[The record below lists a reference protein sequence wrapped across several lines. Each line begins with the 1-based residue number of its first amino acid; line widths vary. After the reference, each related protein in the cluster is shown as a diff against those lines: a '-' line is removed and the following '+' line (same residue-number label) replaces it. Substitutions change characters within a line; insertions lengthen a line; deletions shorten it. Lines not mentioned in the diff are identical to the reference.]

1 MMRKEVAS
9 FLVCPLC
16 RIPLIFDGE
25 KSYERFVNGYFK
37 CSNGHLYQVK
47 EEIGLLKD
55 AKVSAGEFE
64 WKVNVADEK
73 RYDEIQKQYNSYLR
87 DDQKDALKKL
97 MDKLVRHT
105 IASCEE
111 SGNTVLDVATGMGR
125 FILPLAEKS
134 SSAVSIIGTDI
145 DEKPLRGAMSK
156 AKRTN
161 TYKKI
166 SLIVTDAKHLAF
178 KSNSL
183 STVTSNFGFDNVPEA
198 TLAFMEAARVLQ
210 PNGKVV
216 FSSLWFKEGSESMK
230 LAEAHGFGQMASE
243 ARLKKTLNKAGL
255 VLDWIEEVYSGVWP
269 YNPMDLLPLEGEEYS
284 HVIAQAHKPKG

>member
-1 MMRKEVAS
+1 M
-9 FLVCPLC
+9 
-16 RIPLIFDGE
+16 
-25 KSYERFVNGYFK
+25 
-37 CSNGHLYQVK
+37 
-47 EEIGLLKD
+47 
-55 AKVSAGEFE
+55 
-64 WKVNVADEK
+64 ADEK

-111 SGNTVLDVATGMGR
+111 SGNTVLDIATGMGR

-145 DEKPLRGAMSK
+145 DEKPLRGAMNK

-198 TLAFMEAARVLQ
+198 TLAFIEAARVLQ

-230 LAEAHGFGQMASE
+230 LAEAHGFGQIASE

>member
-1 MMRKEVAS
+1 MRKDIIDFIA
-9 FLVCPLC
+9 CPLC
-16 RIPLIFDGE
+16 RSQLIFEGDE
-25 KSYERFVNGYFK
+25 SNERFVNGHFK
-37 CSNGHLYQVK
+37 CSRGHLFQVK

-73 RYDEIQKQYNSYLR
+73 RYDEIQRQYNSYLR

-97 MDKLVRHT
+97 MDKLVSCT

-134 SSAVSIIGTDI
+134 ARGVSIIGTDI

-156 AKRTN
+156 AKRAN
-161 TYKKI
+161 TYQKI
-166 SLIVTDAKHLAF
+166 SLVVTDAKHLAF
-178 KSNSL
+178 KSNVL

-210 PNGKVV
+210 PNGKVI

-230 LAEAHGFGQMASE
+230 LAETHGFGQMASE
-243 ARLKKTLNKAGL
+243 ARLKRTLDKAGL
-255 VLDWIEEVYSGVWP
+255 VLDWIEKVYSGVWP
-269 YNPMDLLPLEGEEYS
+269 HNPMDLLPLEGEEYS
-284 HVIAQAHKPKG
+284 HVVVQAHKPKG

>member
-1 MMRKEVAS
+1 MRKDIINFIS
-9 FLVCPLC
+9 CPLC
-16 RIPLIFDGE
+16 RSQLIFEGDE
-25 KSYERFVNGYFK
+25 SNERFVNGYFK
-37 CSNGHLYQVK
+37 CSRGHLFQVK

-73 RYDEIQKQYNSYLR
+73 RYDEIQRQYNSYLR

-97 MDKLVRHT
+97 MDKLVSCT

-134 SSAVSIIGTDI
+134 SRDVSIIGTDI

-156 AKRTN
+156 AKRAN
-161 TYKKI
+161 TYQKI
-166 SLIVTDAKHLAF
+166 SLVVTDAKHLAF
-178 KSNSL
+178 KSNVL

-198 TLAFMEAARVLQ
+198 ALAFMEAARVLQ
-210 PNGKVV
+210 PNGKVI

-230 LAEAHGFGQMASE
+230 LAETHGFGQMASE
-243 ARLKKTLNKAGL
+243 ARLKRTLDKAGL
-255 VLDWIEEVYSGVWP
+255 VLDWIEKVYSGVWP

-284 HVIAQAHKPKG
+284 HVVVQAHKPKG